1 MAYVNPKW
9 NRRSGSHTWSSKPD
23 KMRSGGA
30 AGRAGASKT
39 PPFRGISRRDWA
51 EPLTIQVRYR
61 GGAEAWWLVEA
72 RGRRQA
78 FPGHLSLHDV
88 MAVVTG
94 QYDSKAD

>member
-1 MAYVNPKW
+1 MAYINPKW
-9 NRRSGSHTWSSKPD
+9 NARSGSHTWVPRTD

-30 AGRAGASKT
+30 AGKGVPSKT
-39 PPFRGISRRDWA
+39 APFRGIDRRDWA
-51 EPLTIQVRYR
+51 QPITIQLRFR

-78 FPGHLSLHDV
+78 FPGHMSIHDV

-94 QYDSKAD
+94 QYNGKAG